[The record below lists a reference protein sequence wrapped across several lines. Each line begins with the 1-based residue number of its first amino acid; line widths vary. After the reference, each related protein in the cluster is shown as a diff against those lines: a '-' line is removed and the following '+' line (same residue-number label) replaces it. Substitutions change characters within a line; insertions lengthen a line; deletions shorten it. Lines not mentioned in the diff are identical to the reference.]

1 MKIRGIDIENFRKF
15 RKPIRIGGFSDGVNL
30 LCEANEFG
38 KSTILAAIRGL
49 IFEKHRSKA
58 DPIRRML
65 TAGSS
70 TAPTIVMDFEID
82 GGLYRIEK
90 RFWHS
95 PYARL
100 SLPDGSKFESDA
112 AEDKLANI
120 LGFTEPKKGGSD
132 RATMEMWGVL
142 WVEQRESVEHP
153 HLLENARGTIQSCL
167 EDEVGTLAGGAR
179 GQTIIVRAK
188 DDLSRLRDGNGR
200 PRDRYA
206 QVIEGLQQLPERIA
220 HLRALRIQLIDDV
233 DALRGVE
240 RDILTAQSVNPEQ
253 ENADIEE
260 AKRRRAEA
268 QRFADGLRD
277 ADHRVEL
284 ANGALTH
291 AKATVQVRHGLA
303 TRAVDASLDILK
315 LDQIL
320 ADAFTHEHEE
330 AAAEGILATEV
341 AALEKGLPELER
353 TVHHA
358 SALRACAVA
367 KARLTLF
374 EGVLKHLQMLQSKTD
389 QLTGKS
395 LALKV
400 TGAGLAALRKAE
412 ALLASAQSALNAQA
426 TAVELEFDQG
436 HERYV
441 QLDGERLKT
450 PIQFLSIVDDAI
462 IEIKGVGRIAIRPAV
477 RDRAVLVDKLHR
489 AEKAFTTLLAEFDC
503 VDMATAETRLSQRTE
518 LEAQAS
524 LAQRE
529 MVQTGKSLNEKIG
542 VPAELASLIER
553 EAAQLL
559 ANLESLGVALE
570 RLPDV
575 ASAESYLEL
584 QKRQLN
590 DQTTAV
596 FSKRSDAAGPR
607 ARLDAAKTKVA
618 EVRHALDVA
627 RTKENQ
633 HKLALEM
640 AERETSEAVLI
651 SRLAAAELEVTTAV
665 ESAQRHRQQSSG
677 DTVDGMEA
685 RLDRLNRKREE
696 RLTNLS
702 SLRTRQAAL
711 RAAISAREGE
721 GVDEELALAER
732 EKELLSI
739 ENVQLEQEIGVLE
752 LLLCVILD
760 EERKARER
768 YMKPVVRRI
777 EPYLRQLFPG
787 AGIQVD
793 DDFRITGITRGE
805 LSVTED
811 FGRLSD
817 GTQEQIAILTR
828 LAFAD
833 MLIDRGKPA
842 MVVLDDGLVY
852 SDPERMARMFDI
864 ITHAAR
870 KTQMLI
876 MSCRSELFQDLGG
889 TRLRVEERTA

>member
-70 TAPTIVMDFEID
+70 TAPTIAMDFEID

-220 HLRALRIQLIDDV
+220 HFRALRIQLIDDV

-268 QRFADGLRD
+268 LRFADGLRD

-284 ANGALTH
+284 ANGALIH
-291 AKATVQVRHGLA
+291 AKAAVQVRHGLA

-436 HERYV
+436 HERDV
-441 QLDGERLKT
+441 QLNGERLKT

>member
-30 LCEANEFG
+30 ICEANEFG

-70 TAPTIVMDFEID
+70 TAPTIAMDFEID

-90 RFWHS
+90 RFWHG

-142 WVEQRESVEHP
+142 WVEQREFVEHP
-153 HLLENARGTIQSCL
+153 HLLENARGTIQACL

-179 GQTIIVRAK
+179 GQTIIARAK

-206 QVIEGLQQLPERIA
+206 QVVEGLQQLPEKIA

-240 RDILTAQSVNPEQ
+240 RDILSAQSVNPEQ

-291 AKATVQVRHGLA
+291 AKAAVQVRHGLA

-320 ADAFTHEHEE
+320 ADAFTQEHEE

-341 AALEKGLPELER
+341 AALEKGLPDLER

-358 SALRACAVA
+358 SALRDCAVA
-367 KARLTLF
+367 KARLTQF

-389 QLTGKS
+389 QLAGKA

-400 TGAGLAALRKAE
+400 TEPGLAALRKAE

-436 HERYV
+436 HERDV
-441 QLDGERLKT
+441 QLNGERLKT
-450 PIQFLSIVDDAI
+450 PRQFLSIVDDAI

-477 RDRAVLVDKLHR
+477 RDRAALVDKLHR
-489 AEKAFTTLLAEFDC
+489 AEKAFTSLLAELDC

-518 LEAQAS
+518 LEAEAS

-529 MVQTGKSLNEKIG
+529 MVQIGKSLDEKIG

-553 EAAQLL
+553 EAAELL

-570 RLPDV
+570 HLPDV
-575 ASAESYLEL
+575 ASAENYLEL
-584 QKRQLN
+584 QKRQLD

-596 FSKRSDAAGPR
+596 FSKRADAAGPR
-607 ARLDAAKTKVA
+607 ARLDAAKTKVV

-640 AERETSEAVLI
+640 AEREASEAVLI

-665 ESAQRHRQQSSG
+665 EFAQRHRQQSSG
-677 DTVDGMEA
+677 DTVEGMEA

-752 LLLCVILD
+752 LLLGVILD

>member
-1 MKIRGIDIENFRKF
+1 MKVRGIDIENFRKF

-268 QRFADGLRD
+268 LRFADGLRD

-284 ANGALTH
+284 ANGALIH
-291 AKATVQVRHGLA
+291 AKAAVQVRHGLA

-358 SALRACAVA
+358 SALRDCAVA

-389 QLTGKS
+389 QHAGKA

-436 HERYV
+436 HERDV
-441 QLDGERLKT
+441 QLNGERLKT

-596 FSKRSDAAGPR
+596 FSKRADAAGPR

-752 LLLCVILD
+752 LLLGVILD

>member
-70 TAPTIVMDFEID
+70 TAPTIAMDFEID

-240 RDILTAQSVNPEQ
+240 RDIVTAQSVNPEQ
-253 ENADIEE
+253 ENADIED

-268 QRFADGLRD
+268 LRFADGLRD

-284 ANGALTH
+284 ANGALIH
-291 AKATVQVRHGLA
+291 AKAAVQVRHGLA

-320 ADAFTHEHEE
+320 ADAFTHEREE

-436 HERYV
+436 HERDV
-441 QLDGERLKT
+441 QLNGERLKT

>member
-268 QRFADGLRD
+268 LRFADGLRD

-284 ANGALTH
+284 ANGALIH
-291 AKATVQVRHGLA
+291 AKAAVQVRHGLA

-412 ALLASAQSALNAQA
+412 ALLASAQSALKAQA

>member
-284 ANGALTH
+284 ANGALIH
-291 AKATVQVRHGLA
+291 AKAAVQVRHGLA

>member
-70 TAPTIVMDFEID
+70 TAPTIAMDFEID

-268 QRFADGLRD
+268 LRFADGLRD

-284 ANGALTH
+284 ANGALIH
-291 AKATVQVRHGLA
+291 AKAAVQVRHGLA

-436 HERYV
+436 HERDV
-441 QLDGERLKT
+441 QLNGERLKT

>member
-268 QRFADGLRD
+268 LRFADGLRD

-284 ANGALTH
+284 ANGALIH
-291 AKATVQVRHGLA
+291 AKAAVQVRHGLA

>member
-70 TAPTIVMDFEID
+70 TAPTIAMDFEID

-220 HLRALRIQLIDDV
+220 HFRALRIQLIDDV

-268 QRFADGLRD
+268 LRFADGLRD

-284 ANGALTH
+284 ANGALIH
-291 AKATVQVRHGLA
+291 AKAAVQVRHGLA

-436 HERYV
+436 HERDV
-441 QLDGERLKT
+441 QLNGERLKT

-529 MVQTGKSLNEKIG
+529 MVQTGQSLNEKIG